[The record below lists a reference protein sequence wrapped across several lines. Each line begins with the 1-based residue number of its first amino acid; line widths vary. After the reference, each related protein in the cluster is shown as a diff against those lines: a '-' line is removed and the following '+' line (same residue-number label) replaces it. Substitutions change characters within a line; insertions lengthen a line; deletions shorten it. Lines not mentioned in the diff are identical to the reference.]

1 MIYLDLDPT
10 PRPFGAL
17 VALSADASITSLGE
31 ARLGSRRFQV
41 RRTTAVADGR
51 TRVYLLDA
59 RGRAYYLEAA
69 GDAYYATS
77 RDSGQD
83 LTHQGAPAR
92 FRFVNGRVYG
102 VDPS

>member
-1 MIYLDLDPT
+1 MIHLNLDPT
-10 PRPFGAL
+10 PVPAGET
-17 VALSADASITSLGE
+17 VALTPEASIVSLGE

-51 TRVYLLDA
+51 THVYLLDA

-77 RDSGQD
+77 RDTGQD